1 MLDKIKLKS
10 EFSRNVLTL
19 MTGTTIAQAIPI
31 AISPIL
37 TRIYTPEDFG
47 VLAVFTSITLIFG
60 SIATGRYELA
70 IMLPAKDEDAINIAA
85 LGIIITSTLATIL
98 FILVFFLSDTIANLL
113 NNENIKFWLFF
124 APVSV
129 FIIGFFNVLNYF
141 NNRQK
146 EFKTIANA
154 NVLKSIVSATVQ
166 LIVGFFKTG
175 ASGLISGQIFSQ
187 LCACIGLSK
196 NIFFQKKLISNI
208 SKKEIKLMGKKYINF
223 PKFSMPAILSN
234 TLSVQVTNIIIPI
247 LYDITTLGF
256 FSLVQKILGIPLVLI
271 SNAVTQVY
279 FKEAVNEKQETGQV
293 VKSTKSTF
301 KKLLFI
307 GLPLFLL
314 LFLFIE
320 PIFGVFFGESWLIA
334 GFYAKIILPLF
345 FFKFL
350 LSTFTLLPIIYN
362 ETKIDLIFQLGM
374 LFVVLSVLSLSKY
387 LQIKFNELL
396 YWYMLFLIL
405 YYLAYISILY
415 LKYIKNEN
423 SNNNRS

>member
-1 MLDKIKLKS
+1 MLDKIKVKS

-47 VLAVFTSITLIFG
+47 VLALFTSITLIFG

-223 PKFSMPAILSN
+223 PKFSMPAILSS

-256 FSLVQKILGIPLVLI
+256 FSLVQKILGMPLVLI

-374 LFVVLSVLSLSKY
+374 LFIVLSVFSLSKY